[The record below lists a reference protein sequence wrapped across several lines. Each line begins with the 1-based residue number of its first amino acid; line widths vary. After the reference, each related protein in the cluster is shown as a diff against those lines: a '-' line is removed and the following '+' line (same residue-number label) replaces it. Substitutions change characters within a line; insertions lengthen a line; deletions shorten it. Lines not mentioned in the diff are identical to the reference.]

1 MARQSDTTRRTFLV
15 SVGVAGLTACLG
27 GCANGGT
34 SSAST
39 GAPAATTVA
48 SSEIPVGGGRIV
60 DAFVVTQP
68 TEGTFKAFSHL
79 CSHQKLPVQ
88 EVTDAAIVCGRH
100 GSTFSL
106 ADGSV
111 VTGPATTPL
120 TPAKVTVSGDS
131 LTISA

>member
-1 MARQSDTTRRTFLV
+1 MAGQPTTRRTFLV
-15 SVGVAGLTACLG
+15 SVGAASLTVCLG
-27 GCANGGT
+27 GCASGGS
-34 SSAST
+34 SSAS
-39 GAPAATTVA
+39 GEAPAAVTVA
-48 SSEIPVGGGRIV
+48 SSEIPVGGGKIV
-60 DAFVVTQP
+60 GAFVVTQP
-68 TEGTFKAFSHL
+68 TEGTFKAFGHL

-100 GSTFSL
+100 GSSFSL

-120 TPAKVTVSGDS
+120 TPATVIVSGDT